1 MLGIFPGLNSVTK
14 FTVITKFC
22 KSATKIAKKKNEL
35 VLQIVQ
41 FSQRHHKKL
50 LIKTDQ

>member
-22 KSATKIAKKKNEL
+22 KSATKIAKKKKSISFANCA
-35 VLQIVQ
+35 VFARPSQKIVN
-41 FSQRHHKKL
+41 
-50 LIKTDQ
+50 

>member
-1 MLGIFPGLNSVTK
+1 MLGIFPGLNSVMK

-22 KSATKIAKKKNEL
+22 KSATKIAKKKKNEF

-41 FSQRHHKKL
+41 FFARPSQK
-50 LIKTDQ
+50 IVN